1 MGPIQPAQIQ
11 KNLFSQMSE
20 KNLERLRNSS
30 AFGKLNSEKDIE
42 KVSRDFESIFLNK
55 LLSSMRKTIPKS
67 GLLESFASDMF
78 QSMMDEEMS
87 KEMAKNKGMGMGE
100 MVYNDLSDINRVR
113 RGESIQS
120 NYTNIKTDPVASGI
134 KLPDSTVSGIKMPD
148 PTVSEI
154 KLPDR
159 TFSGIKLKE

>member
-1 MGPIQPAQIQ
+1 MGPLNPVQMQ

-30 AFGKLNSEKDIE
+30 SFGKSNSEKDIE

-55 LLSSMRKTIPKS
+55 LLSSMRKTVPES
-67 GLLESFASDMF
+67 GLLDSFATDMF

-100 MVYNDLSDINRVR
+100 MIYNDLSNIDRVS
-113 RGESIQS
+113 RGKAVES
-120 NYTNIKTDPVASGI
+120 NYTNIKMDPVASGI
-134 KLPDSTVSGIKMPD
+134 KLPGSTVPG
-148 PTVSEI
+148 I
-154 KLPDR
+154 KLPDP
-159 TFSGIKLKE
+159 TASGIKLKE

>member
-1 MGPIQPAQIQ
+1 MQ

-30 AFGKLNSEKDIE
+30 SFGKLNSDKDIE

-55 LLSSMRKTIPKS
+55 LLSSMRKTVPKS
-67 GLLESFASDMF
+67 GLLDSFATDMF

-100 MVYNDLSDINRVR
+100 MIYNDLSNIDRVS
-113 RGESIQS
+113 RGKAVQS
-120 NYTNIKTDPVASGI
+120 TYTNIKMDPVASGI
-134 KLPDSTVSGIKMPD
+134 KLPDSKVSGIKLPD
-148 PTVSEI
+148 PTA
-154 KLPDR
+154 
-159 TFSGIKLKE
+159 FGLKVKE

>member
-1 MGPIQPAQIQ
+1 MGPLNPVQMQ

-30 AFGKLNSEKDIE
+30 SFGKLNSDKDIE

-55 LLSSMRKTIPKS
+55 LLSSMRKTVPKS
-67 GLLESFASDMF
+67 GLLDSFATDMF

-100 MVYNDLSDINRVR
+100 MIYNDLSNIDRVS
-113 RGESIQS
+113 RGKAVQS
-120 NYTNIKTDPVASGI
+120 TYTNIKMDPVASGI
-134 KLPDSTVSGIKMPD
+134 KLPDSTASGIKVQD
-148 PTVSEI
+148 PTVF
-154 KLPDR
+154 R
-159 TFSGIKLKE
+159 LKVKE